1 LNLPLLNSYFTPL
14 SEITKADLFDSFNSH
29 SHQYCA
35 NGSESHEGSG
45 EIAIPVMMGRTV
57 KVTVNQ
63 KSSGACYVDFKYLC
77 ETDRGA
83 SDYHAICKHF
93 DTVFLHGI
101 PQLSVLEHDRARR
114 FITLIDEVYDAGIHL
129 VWSAEMEPN
138 MMFRELTPVEII
150 VEKKEGKA
158 FGTDHGWG
166 KDPNKVEKKSG
177 NPWLDQNS
185 KNDTYAAVSHI
196 YQAVDASNDELKLLE
211 GELSSV
217 QELKFAFK
225 RAASRL
231 TEMAG
236 SEYLKNWTIKYKK
249 VAVN

>member
-1 LNLPLLNSYFTPL
+1 
-14 SEITKADLFDSFNSH
+14 
-29 SHQYCA
+29 
-35 NGSESHEGSG
+35 
-45 EIAIPVMMGRTV
+45 MMGRTV

-166 KDPNKVEKKSG
+166 KDSNKVEKKSG
-177 NPWLDQNS
+177 NSWLDQNS

-196 YQAVDASNDELKLLE
+196 YQGVDASNDELKLLE

-236 SEYLKNWTIKYKK
+236 SEYLKNWTIKYDKI
-249 VAVN
+249 